1 MTSDVGPRLV
11 RAIHNFKGKNNDELC
26 FKKGD
31 ILTVTQALDGGWWEG
46 TLQGNTGWFP
56 SNYVKEHKPQGGDAS
71 RATGVQ
77 ARVLDQSLSSRHRN
91 MVFKDILDTEASHVH
106 ELRNLMSTY
115 LQPLEQCGLLSE
127 QDLRQLMGNL
137 PAVLEVH
144 TELLEALEAVREQP
158 SRDQRVGGAFLQI
171 AARMKATQLV
181 YCANHPRAVQ
191 LLDKLKETLTSWL
204 EQLSPP
210 GATLLTLTTGLSRPF
225 RRLDKYPALLTEL
238 QRHTEE
244 SHIDRGD
251 TQRSVFVYKEMAA
264 SCSSMRRQKELELEV
279 LAGTV
284 DGCDGE
290 ELQCLGELLHVGPVV
305 LLCGEER
312 RDLYLA
318 LFSSCLVQLSL
329 ANGRFSY
336 QGRLPMAS
344 LTVSTSQDP
353 ADGCAFDIQ
362 GPTVART
369 TVLCRSAEEATQWK
383 AKLNCCPSAPPAA
396 PSPLRRA
403 VTPIGA
409 PAAPAPTVTVVR
421 PMETPM
427 PQRPLPVVLG
437 PSTEKTAVTESLM
450 SGATQGSGWCLR
462 PHQPLRPRPAA
473 GRAPHRKQR
482 RPGARAGPAEDRA
495 PHVDDMQLLQ
505 VIEAYCGSSSRTRHT
520 VNSALMNCPQVI
532 VAEDEKIIVDDNKG
546 MEERSL
552 VDTVYALRDQVK
564 ELRNETSQLSRALE
578 EERQARLRLE
588 ALLRQH
594 MLLGSCDQPLLI
606 TES

>member
-1 MTSDVGPRLV
+1 MTSDVAPRLV

-56 SNYVKEHKPQGGDAS
+56 SNYVKDHKPQAGDAS

-77 ARVLDQSLSSRHRN
+77 VRALDHSLSSRHRN

-106 ELRNLMSTY
+106 ELRTLMSSY
-115 LQPLEQCGLLSE
+115 LQPLEKSGLLSE

-144 TELLEALEAVREQP
+144 TELLESLEGVREQP
-158 SRDQRVGGAFLQI
+158 SREQRVGGAFLQI

-181 YCANHPRAVQ
+181 YCANHPLAIQ
-191 LLDKLKETLTSWL
+191 LMDKLKDTLGPWL

-264 SCSSMRRQKELELEV
+264 SCSAMRRQKELELEV

-284 DGCDGE
+284 DGCEGE

-305 LLCGEER
+305 LLTGEER

-329 ANGRFSY
+329 SNGRFSY
-336 QGRLPMAS
+336 QGRLPVPGLAV
-344 LTVSTSQDP
+344 LNSQDP

-362 GPTVART
+362 GPSVPRM
-369 TVLCRSAEEATQWK
+369 TVLCRSAEEASQWK
-383 AKLNCCPSAPPAA
+383 AKLSFSPPPPPA
-396 PSPLRRA
+396 PSPLRRV
-403 VTPIGA
+403 VTQASA
-409 PAAPAPTVTVVR
+409 PTPALTVTVVR
-421 PMETPM
+421 PMETPV
-427 PQRPLPVVLG
+427 PQRPLPVMLG
-437 PSTEKTAVTESLM
+437 PYTEKTPVRESSSTSQ
-450 SGATQGSGWCLR
+450 SGGWCLR
-462 PHQPLRPRPAA
+462 PHPPLRPRPTVS
-473 GRAPHRKQR
+473 RAPNRHHKQQRK
-482 RPGARAGPAEDRA
+482 AGPLEDRA

-505 VIEAYCGSSSRTRHT
+505 VIEAYCGSSSRARHT
-520 VNSALMNCPQVI
+520 VNSALMNCPQVL
-532 VAEDEKIIVDDNKG
+532 VAEDEKIIVEDTKG

-564 ELRNETSQLSRALE
+564 ELRTETSQLTRALE
-578 EERQARLRLE
+578 EERQARMRLE

-594 MLLGSCDQPLLI
+594 LLLSSCDQPLLI

>member
-1 MTSDVGPRLV
+1 MTSDVAPRLV

-56 SNYVKEHKPQGGDAS
+56 SNYVKDHKPQAGDAS
-71 RATGVQ
+71 RVIGVQ
-77 ARVLDQSLSSRHRN
+77 ARALDHSLSSRHRN

-106 ELRNLMSTY
+106 ELRTLMSSY
-115 LQPLEQCGLLSE
+115 LQPLEQSGLLSD

-144 TELLEALEAVREQP
+144 TELLEALEGVREQP

-171 AARMKATQLV
+171 AARMKASQLI
-181 YCANHPRAVQ
+181 YCANHPRAIQ
-191 LLDKLKETLTSWL
+191 LLDKLKDILGPWL

-264 SCSSMRRQKELELEV
+264 SCSTMRRQKELELEV

-284 DGCDGE
+284 DGCEGE

-305 LLCGEER
+305 LLTGEER

-329 ANGRFSY
+329 SNGRFSY
-336 QGRLPMAS
+336 QGRFPLLG
-344 LTVSTSQDP
+344 LTVVNSQDP

-362 GPTVART
+362 GPSVPRM
-369 TVLCRSAEEATQWK
+369 TVLCRSAEEASQWK
-383 AKLNCCPSAPPAA
+383 SKLSCSPTPPPA

-403 VTPIGA
+403 VAQVNTPT
-409 PAAPAPTVTVVR
+409 PAPTVTVVR
-421 PMETPM
+421 PMETPV
-427 PQRPLPVVLG
+427 PQRSLHVVLG
-437 PSTEKTAVTESLM
+437 PPTERTAVPESSSVSQ
-450 SGATQGSGWCLR
+450 SGGWCLR
-462 PHQPLRPRPAA
+462 PHPPLRPRPTAS
-473 GRAPHRKQR
+473 RAPNRHHKQQR
-482 RPGARAGPAEDRA
+482 RPGPAEDRA

-505 VIEAYCGSSSRTRHT
+505 VIEAYCGSSCRARHT
-520 VNSALMNCPQVI
+520 VNSALMNCPQVL
-532 VAEDEKIIVDDNKG
+532 VAEDEKIIVEDNKG

-564 ELRNETSQLSRALE
+564 ELRTETSQLSRALE
-578 EERQARLRLE
+578 EERQARMRLE

-594 MLLGSCDQPLLI
+594 LLLSSCDQPLLI

>member
-1 MTSDVGPRLV
+1 MASEVPPRLV

-56 SNYVKEHKPQGGDAS
+56 SNYVKDHKLQGGDAL
-71 RATGVQ
+71 RAPGIQ

-106 ELRNLMSTY
+106 EMRTLTCSY
-115 LQPLEQCGLLSE
+115 LQPLEQSGLLSE
-127 QDLRQLMGNL
+127 QDFRTLVGNL
-137 PAVLEVH
+137 ASVLSVH
-144 TELLEALEAVREQP
+144 TDLLEALEAVREQP
-158 SRDQRVGGAFLQI
+158 SREQRVGGAFLQL
-171 AARMKATQLV
+171 AAHMKATHLV

-191 LLDKLKETLTSWL
+191 LLDRLKETLGGWL
-204 EQLSPP
+204 EQQLPP
-210 GATLLTLTTGLSRPF
+210 SGGGTLLALTTGLSRPF

-244 SHIDRGD
+244 SHLDRGD

-284 DGCDGE
+284 EGCQGE

-305 LLCGEER
+305 LLSGEER
-312 RDLYLA
+312 RDFYLA
-318 LFSSCLVQLSL
+318 LFSTCLVQLSL
-329 ANGRFSY
+329 GSHGRFSY
-336 QGRLPMAS
+336 QGRFPLTGLS
-344 LTVSTSQDP
+344 LAPSQDP
-353 ADGCAFDIQ
+353 AEGCSFDIQ
-362 GPTVART
+362 GPTVPRT

-383 AKLNCCPSAPPAA
+383 AKLSSLPSAVA
-396 PSPLRRA
+396 PSPPRRA
-403 VTPIGA
+403 TT
-409 PAAPAPTVTVVR
+409 PAPTTSITLPSPPVTAARLLDTSVR
-421 PMETPM
+421 PT
-427 PQRPLPVVLG
+427 PVVLG
-437 PSTEKTAVTESLM
+437 PSPEKTAAAAVSSTAS
-450 SGATQGSGWCLR
+450 QGNTWCLR
-462 PHQPLRPRPAA
+462 PHPPLRPRPTAS
-473 GRAPHRKQR
+473 RAPHRHKQQR
-482 RPGARAGPAEDRA
+482 KPGPVEDRA

-505 VIEAYCGSSSRTRHT
+505 VVEAYCGSSSRLRHT

-532 VAEDEKIIVDDNKG
+532 VAEDEKIIVEDNKG

-564 ELRNETSQLSRALE
+564 ELRTDMSQLTRALE
-578 EERQARLRLE
+578 EERQARQRLE

-594 MLLGSCDQPLLI
+594 LLLGSCDQPLLI

>member
-1 MTSDVGPRLV
+1 MTSDVAPRLV

-26 FKKGD
+26 FKKG
-31 ILTVTQALDGGWWEG
+31 
-46 TLQGNTGWFP
+46 NTGWFP
-56 SNYVKEHKPQGGDAS
+56 SNYVKEHKPQVGDAS

-77 ARVLDQSLSSRHRN
+77 VRALDHSLSSRHRN

-106 ELRNLMSTY
+106 ELRTLMSSY
-115 LQPLEQCGLLSE
+115 LQPLEKSGLLSE

-144 TELLEALEAVREQP
+144 TELLESLECVREQP
-158 SRDQRVGGAFLQI
+158 SREQRVGGAFLQI

-181 YCANHPRAVQ
+181 YCANHPLAIQ
-191 LLDKLKETLTSWL
+191 LMDKLKDTLGPWL

-264 SCSSMRRQKELELEV
+264 SCSAMRRQKELELEV

-284 DGCDGE
+284 DGCEGE

-305 LLCGEER
+305 LLTGEER

-329 ANGRFSY
+329 SNGRFSY
-336 QGRLPMAS
+336 QGRLPVPG
-344 LTVSTSQDP
+344 LTVLNSQDP

-362 GPTVART
+362 GPSVPRM
-369 TVLCRSAEEATQWK
+369 TVLCRSSEEASQWK
-383 AKLNCCPSAPPAA
+383 AKLELLTPSTTLHPALFDGWWHKPVPLYQHPPSQWSGQWKLLCHSAPCLSCSGRPTE
-396 PSPLRRA
+396 R
-403 VTPIGA
+403 TP
-409 PAAPAPTVTVVR
+409 VR
-421 PMETPM
+421 ESS
-427 PQRPLPVVLG
+427 
-437 PSTEKTAVTESLM
+437 STTQ
-450 SGATQGSGWCLR
+450 SGGWCLR
-462 PHQPLRPRPAA
+462 PHPPLRPRPTV
-473 GRAPHRKQR
+473 GRAPNRHHKQQRK
-482 RPGARAGPAEDRA
+482 PGPAEDRA

-505 VIEAYCGSSSRTRHT
+505 VIEAYCGSSSRARHT
-520 VNSALMNCPQVI
+520 VNSALMNCPQVL
-532 VAEDEKIIVDDNKG
+532 VAEDEKIIVEDTKG

-564 ELRNETSQLSRALE
+564 ELRTETSQLSRALE
-578 EERQARLRLE
+578 EERQARMRLE

-594 MLLGSCDQPLLI
+594 LLLSSCDQPLLI